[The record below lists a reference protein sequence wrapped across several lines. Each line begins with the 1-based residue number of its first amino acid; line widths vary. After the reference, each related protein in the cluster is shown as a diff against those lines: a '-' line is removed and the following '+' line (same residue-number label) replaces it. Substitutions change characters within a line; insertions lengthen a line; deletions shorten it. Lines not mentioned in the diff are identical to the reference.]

1 MSRKL
6 NQICKR
12 ICETC
17 LECGQCIS
25 ECPSL
30 QRIDENIIDIAKRQP
45 TVEEAYAC
53 TQCGLCDAM
62 CPMSISPKSMFAAR
76 RTQAVTDH
84 EVSIDDYRY
93 MFPDRKL
100 NVMSLYRELNEFS
113 YGRFNI
119 DQPNPVAFFPGCT
132 MLTYSPELTY
142 EVYHHLTKKHKDL
155 TLLSECCGLP
165 LYQLGLPSRGDN
177 YVNSLIVKLEKLK
190 ITTLIIAC
198 PNCFYQLRTV
208 LKDKNFRLMTT
219 YEALNDSVIFNHPVE
234 DNARQVVTVHDSCP
248 DRFGQIFAAQ
258 ARNALHKK
266 GYQLVEMEH
275 SHQKTI
281 CCGSGAQITHFQP
294 DLAESLVRT
303 RLDEALDTGAQILAS
318 SCLGCALNFSKL
330 PSNIQISHVL
340 NLLLEFPQNFDGVKE
355 KSKAIFEGPEGE
367 KRWAR
372 VMEE

>member
-1 MSRKL
+1 MHGKL
-6 NQICKR
+6 DQICQQ

-17 LECGQCIS
+17 LECGQCIA
-25 ECPSL
+25 ECPLL
-30 QRIDENIIDIAKRQP
+30 QGLDENIIDIAKRQP
-45 TVEEAYAC
+45 NVEEAYSC
-53 TQCGLCDAM
+53 TQCGLCEAV
-62 CPMSISPKSMFAAR
+62 CPMSLSPKSMFTAR
-76 RTQAVTDH
+76 RTQAVSGY
-84 EVSIDDYRY
+84 EVSIDEYRY
-93 MFPDRKL
+93 MFPDRKH
-100 NVMSLYRELNEFS
+100 NVMSLYRELNGFPYE
-113 YGRFNI
+113 RFNI

-132 MLTYSPELTY
+132 MLTYSPELTN
-142 EVYHHLTKKHKDL
+142 EVFLHLNQTYKGL

-177 YVNSLIVKLEKLK
+177 YVNSLKVKLGELK
-190 ITTLIIAC
+190 ITNLIIAC
-198 PNCFYQLRTV
+198 PNCYYQLRTV
-208 LKDKNFRLMTT
+208 LKDTNLKLMTT
-219 YEALNDSVIFNHPVE
+219 YEALNGSAIFNHSVE
-234 DNARQVVTVHDSCP
+234 DSARKVVTVHDSCP

-258 ARNALHKK
+258 ARNALQKK

-275 SHQKTI
+275 SHQVTI

-303 RLDEALDTGAQILAS
+303 RLDEGLDTGAQILAS

-330 PSNIQISHVL
+330 PSNIQVSHVL
-340 NLLLEFPQNFDGVKE
+340 NLLLEFSQDFNGVKE